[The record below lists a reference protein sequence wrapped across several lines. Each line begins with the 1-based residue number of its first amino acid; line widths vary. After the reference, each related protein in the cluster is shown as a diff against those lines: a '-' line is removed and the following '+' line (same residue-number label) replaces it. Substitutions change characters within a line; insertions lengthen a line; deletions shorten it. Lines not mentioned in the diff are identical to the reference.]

1 MKICP
6 KHGNVGNVNSYTPRK
21 TPKCCI
27 CHQPVVTIEVRRNR
41 PTVTQGSATVL
52 INGKEVMTFH
62 DTIKIITKEMAD
74 AGQKAC
80 GEQIGSW
87 ASVIPDSEFIIGLL
101 YHPYEDFSKL
111 VKEALQ

>member
-6 KHGNVGNVNSYTPRK
+6 KHGNIGNVNTYTPRN

-27 CHQPVVTIEVRRNR
+27 CHKPVATIEVRRIR
-41 PTVTQGSATVL
+41 PSVTQGYAAVL
-52 INGKEVMTFH
+52 INGKEVITFG
-62 DTIKIITKEMAD
+62 DTIKLITKEMAD
-74 AGQKAC
+74 AGQKTY

-87 ASVIPDSEFIIGLL
+87 ASVIPDSEFVIGLL

-111 VKEALQ
+111 VK